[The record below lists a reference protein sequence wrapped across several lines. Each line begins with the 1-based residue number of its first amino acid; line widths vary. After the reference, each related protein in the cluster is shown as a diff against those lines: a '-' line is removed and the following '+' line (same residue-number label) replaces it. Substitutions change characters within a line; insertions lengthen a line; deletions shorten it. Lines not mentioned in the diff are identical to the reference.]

1 MKILLALA
9 LIAGVSSIQEQPP
22 SGVTL
27 PRVVKD
33 VRPYYTN
40 EARQQRIEGKVL
52 LDVMVR
58 DDGSVGDVTVK
69 QSLDSVY
76 GLDNEAVKAAKQW
89 QFKPAEKNGKPI
101 AFPIV
106 LEMTFTLK

>member
-9 LIAGVSSIQEQPP
+9 LIAGVCAVQEQPP

-33 VRPYYTN
+33 VRPFYTSD
-40 EARQQRIEGKVL
+40 AREQRIEGKVL
-52 LDVMVR
+52 LDVVVR

-69 QSLDSVY
+69 QSLDAVY
-76 GLDNEAVKAAKQW
+76 GLDDEAVKAAKQW

-101 AFPIV
+101 AYPIV
-106 LEMTFTLK
+106 LEMAFTLK

>member
-1 MKILLALA
+1 MKILFALA
-9 LIAGVSSIQEQPP
+9 LIAGISAVQELPP

-27 PRVVKD
+27 PRVVKQ
-33 VRPYYTN
+33 VKPFYTN
-40 EARQQRIEGKVL
+40 EAREQRIEGKVQL
-52 LDVMVR
+52 NVGVR
-58 DDGSVGDVTVK
+58 EDGSVGDVTVK
-69 QSLDSVY
+69 QSLDAVY
-76 GLDNEAVKAAKQW
+76 GLDNEAIKAAKQW